1 MPVAANKAALSSAG
15 VLTAGRVWPFFTA
28 TPVLT
33 APNGWAVPADEIRT
47 ADIIAAAN
55 VCGAATVFPMRD
67 AAGVLTNVTLARYR
81 CGIVIDLTGDP
92 RGAMDEIFEAM
103 AGRWG
108 WAGGTWRMRCGTSAA
123 PVFAMD
129 QSWLAQ
135 KLGPDGQPEAGSV
148 VRISNGVSRENKVN
162 AVSGRCVDADQRYQV
177 LPFPAVRDAAL
188 IAQSLRRLIADG
200 SIAGDPA
207 ILDAQIQPASLDLRL
222 GAVAYRVRASF
233 LVGQGRT
240 VRDRIAEFEM
250 HRVDLTGGAVLEKGC
265 VYVIPLM
272 EHLSLPA
279 GITAVAN
286 AKSSTGRLDL
296 LTRSITDGGTEF
308 DRIPEGYHGPLYAEV
323 CPKSFSVLVRAGQRL
338 NQIRFRSGQSVLTDP
353 ELTAL
358 NAVEPLVSGEAMI
371 SEGLGFSV
379 DLRPASGDLVGYRA
393 KPHTG
398 VIDLDK
404 IGHYPASEFWE
415 EVRSK
420 DGRIILDPGAFYILV
435 SREAVTIPPDYA
447 AEMAPF
453 LAMVGEFRVHYAG
466 FFDPGF
472 GHAAAGGAGSRG
484 VLEVRCHEA
493 PFVLEH
499 GQVVGRLVYEKMAE
513 RPETLYGREIASNYQ
528 GQGLKLAKQ
537 FR

>member
-1 MPVAANKAALSSAG
+1 MSNPGVIPDQGLRALIAAKAI
-15 VLTAGRVWPFFTA
+15 T
-28 TPVLT
+28 
-33 APNGWAVPADEIRT
+33 AVP
-47 ADIIAAAN
+47 DIIA
-55 VCGAATVFPMRD
+55 G
-67 AAGVLTNVTLARYR
+67 
-81 CGIVIDLTGDP
+81 
-92 RGAMDEIFEAM
+92 
-103 AGRWG
+103 
-108 WAGGTWRMRCGTSAA
+108 
-123 PVFAMD
+123 
-129 QSWLAQ
+129 
-135 KLGPDGQPEAGSV
+135 
-148 VRISNGVSRENKVN
+148 
-162 AVSGRCVDADQRYQV
+162 
-177 LPFPAVRDAAL
+177 
-188 IAQSLRRLIADG
+188 
-200 SIAGDPA
+200 
-207 ILDAQIQPASLDLRL
+207 QIQPASLDLRL
-222 GAVAYRVRASF
+222 GQIAYRVRASF
-233 LVGQGRT
+233 LVGAKRT
-240 VRDRIAEFEM
+240 VAERIAEFEM
-250 HRVDLTGGAVLEKGC
+250 HQIDLSKGAVLEKGC

-272 EHLSLPA
+272 ESLALPQ
-279 GITAVAN
+279 GVTAVAN

-296 LTRSITDGGTEF
+296 LTRLITDGGSEF
-308 DRIPEGYHGPLYAEV
+308 DRIPEAYHGPLYAEV

-338 NQIRFRSGQSVLTDP
+338 NQIRFRQGQAQLSDA

-358 NAVEPLVSGEAMI
+358 HATQPLVSGEALI

-379 DLRPASGDLVGYRA
+379 DLKPDHGSLVGYRA

-404 IGHYPASEFWE
+404 IGYYPASEFWE
-415 EVRSK
+415 ELHTK

-472 GHAAAGGAGSRG
+472 GHAEAGGQGSRG

-499 GQVVGRLVYEKMAE
+499 GQIVGRLVYEKMAI

-537 FR
+537 FRVD